1 MNTSGRNCMFFVIA
15 DKILSLYICTHIE
28 RDMKKESQQ
37 TGMKNIVLLA
47 LPQVQL
53 LDIAGP
59 WDVFTSANRFLNMDG
74 KGTGYHVYLVSG
86 TSEKVI
92 YSGSGM
98 PLSCSHTIYDIDF
111 PVDTLLVAGT
121 ALNVLDEMSS
131 DIYYYLQNISP
142 EVRRMG
148 SVCVGAFVLAKA
160 SLLDGKQVTTHW
172 KFADTLQKSYPKLEV
187 NVNPFFIRDK
197 PIYTSGGVSSGM
209 DLALAL
215 LEEDFGKPLA
225 TEVACHLVLPLKRAG
240 IQSQFGDALPEYEV
254 MSPFTK
260 EVRNLLKDK
269 LGETI
274 TVEYIAGSL
283 NMSARNFS
291 RVFLKES
298 GMTPGRFIEKMRLDQ
313 AKNMLEYTEMS
324 IDMIACKCGFSS
336 TVSLRRLFLK
346 NISLSPAQYRKSFKT
361 TG

>member
-1 MNTSGRNCMFFVIA
+1 MFFVIA

-28 RDMKKESQQ
+28 REMKKEGQ

-47 LPQVQL
+47 LPEVQL

-59 WDVFTSANRFLNMDG
+59 WDVFTSANRFLSD
-74 KGTGYHVYLVSG
+74 KQDSGYHVYLVSG

-98 PLSCSHTIYDIDF
+98 PLSCSHTIYNIDF
-111 PVDTLLVAGT
+111 PIDTLLVAGT
-121 ALNVLDEMSS
+121 ALGVMDEISP
-131 DIYYYLQNISP
+131 DIYHYLQNIAP

-160 SLLDGKQVTTHW
+160 GLLDCKQVTTHW
-172 KFADTLQKSYPKLEV
+172 KFADALQKSYPKLDV

-225 TEVACHLVLPLKRAG
+225 VEVARHLVLHLKRSG
-240 IQSQFGDALPEYEV
+240 VQSQFRNALPEYEM

-260 EVRNLLKDK
+260 NVCDLLKDK
-269 LGETI
+269 LGKAI
-274 TVEYIAGSL
+274 TVEYMAESL
-283 NMSARNFS
+283 NMSVRNFS
-291 RVFLKES
+291 RVFVKES
-298 GMTPGRFIEKMRLDQ
+298 GMTPGRFLEKMRLDQ
-313 AKNMLEYTEMS
+313 AMNMLEYTDMS
-324 IDMIACKCGFSS
+324 IDMIADKCGFGHA
-336 TVSLRRLFLK
+336 VSLRRLFLK
-346 NISLSPAQYRKSFKT
+346 HIFLSPAQYRKAFKT
-361 TG
+361 TE

>member
-1 MNTSGRNCMFFVIA
+1 MNTYGRNCMFFVIA
-15 DKILSLYICTHIE
+15 DKILSLYICTHTE
-28 RDMKKESQQ
+28 RDMKKEGQH

-59 WDVFTSANRFLNMDG
+59 WDVFTAANRFLNIDKMDS
-74 KGTGYHVYLVSG
+74 GYHVYLVSG

-92 YSGSGM
+92 YSSSGM

-111 PVDTLLVAGT
+111 AVDTLLVAGT
-121 ALNVLDEMSS
+121 TLSVLEEISHDL
-131 DIYYYLQNISP
+131 YHYLQNIKSD
-142 EVRRMG
+142 VRRLG

-160 SLLDGKQVTTHW
+160 GLLDGKQVTTHW
-172 KFADTLQKSYPKLEV
+172 KFADTLQKCYPKLEV
-187 NVNPFFIRDK
+187 NVNPFFICDK

-225 TEVACHLVLPLKRAG
+225 TEVARHLVLPLKRSG
-240 IQSQFGDALPEYEV
+240 MQSQFGDALPEYEI

-260 EVRNLLKDK
+260 EVRDLLKDK
-269 LGETI
+269 LNEAI
-274 TVEYIAGSL
+274 TVEYIAESL
-283 NMSARNFS
+283 NMSPRNFS

-298 GMTPGRFIEKMRLDQ
+298 GLTPGRFLEKMRLDQ

-324 IDMIACKCGFSS
+324 IDMIAVKCGFSNA
-336 TVSLRRLFLK
+336 VSLRRVFLK
-346 NISLSPAQYRKSFKT
+346 NISLSPAQYRKAFKT
-361 TG
+361 TE

>member
-1 MNTSGRNCMFFVIA
+1 
-15 DKILSLYICTHIE
+15 
-28 RDMKKESQQ
+28 MKKEVQR
-37 TGMKNIVLLA
+37 TGKKNIVLLA

-59 WDVFTSANRFLNMDG
+59 WDVFTSANRFLNSE
-74 KGTGYHVYLVSG
+74 KQNSGYHVHLVSG
-86 TSEKVI
+86 TSEKII

-98 PLSCSHTIYDIDF
+98 PLSCSYTIYDIDF
-111 PVDTLLVAGT
+111 PIDTLLVAGT
-121 ALNVLDEMSS
+121 SLSVLDEINP
-131 DIYYYLQNISP
+131 DVYYYLQNITP
-142 EVRRMG
+142 EVKRMG

-160 SLLDGKQVTTHW
+160 GLLDGRQVTTHW

-225 TEVACHLVLPLKRAG
+225 TEVARHLVLPLKRSG
-240 IQSQFGDALPEYEV
+240 IQPQFGDALPEYEV

-260 EVRNLLKDK
+260 EVRDLLKDK
-269 LGETI
+269 LAETI
-274 TVEYIAGSL
+274 TIEYIAEFLS
-283 NMSARNFS
+283 MSVRNFS
-291 RVFLKES
+291 RVFVKES
-298 GMTPGRFIEKMRLDQ
+298 GMTPGRFLEKMRLDQ

-324 IDMIACKCGFSS
+324 VDMIANKSGFSS
-336 TVSLRRLFLK
+336 SVSLRRVFLK
-346 NISLSPAQYRKSFKT
+346 NISLSPAQYRKAFKT
-361 TG
+361 TD

>member
-1 MNTSGRNCMFFVIA
+1 MFFVIA
-15 DKILSLYICTHIE
+15 DKVLSLYICIHTE
-28 RDMKKESQQ
+28 RDMKKERQH

-59 WDVFTSANRFLNMDG
+59 LDVFTSANRFLNDG
-74 KGTGYHVYLVSG
+74 REGSGYHVHLVSG
-86 TSEKVI
+86 TSEKFI
-92 YSGSGM
+92 YSSSGM

-111 PVDTLLVAGT
+111 PIDTLLVAGT
-121 ALNVLDEMSS
+121 TLNVLDEISP
-131 DIYYYLQNISP
+131 DVYHYLQNISP
-142 EVRRMG
+142 KVRRMG

-160 SLLDGKQVTTHW
+160 GLLEGKKVTTHW

-187 NVNPFFIRDK
+187 NINPFFIRDI

-225 TEVACHLVLPLKRAG
+225 TEVARHLVLHLKRSG
-240 IQSQFGDALPEYEV
+240 MQSQFGNALPEYEI

-260 EVRNLLKDK
+260 EVRDLLKDK
-269 LGETI
+269 LGGMI
-274 TVEYIAGSL
+274 TVEYIAESL

-291 RVFLKES
+291 RVFLKDS
-298 GMTPGRFIEKMRLDQ
+298 GMTPGKFLEKMRLDQ
-313 AKNMLEYTEMS
+313 AKNLLEYTDLS
-324 IDMIACKCGFSS
+324 IDMIADKCGLSS
-336 TVSLRRLFLK
+336 AASLRRLFLK
-346 NISLSPAQYRKSFKT
+346 NISLSPAQYRKAFKT
-361 TG
+361 TE